1 MVVAGTVVIIVSL
14 VLFSQIRDQLLDVK
28 RKAAIA
34 QAQAGVSYAQ
44 SQVAGIATGD
54 AASVRSAMS
63 RTVTQLVNRGGAAG
77 EFDVV
82 MIHRTGGLARVA
94 ESRPL
99 LRNSLP
105 PDLKAVV
112 DDGGQA
118 WRYATVTDEAGVAQ
132 PTLLVGSSVP
142 TDNAGSQQIELY
154 YAFPLDQEEVSL

>member
-54 AASVRSAMS
+54 AASVRSALS

-77 EFDVV
+77 DFDVV
-82 MIHRTGGLARVA
+82 MIHRTGQVPRIA
-94 ESRPL
+94 ESRPG
-99 LRNSLP
+99 LRDALP
-105 PDLKAVV
+105 SDLRAAG
-112 DDGGQA
+112 DDGRQA
-118 WRYATVTDEAGVAQ
+118 WRYALVPGRHGVPPA
-132 PTLLVGSSVP
+132 
-142 TDNAGSQQIELY
+142 A
-154 YAFPLDQEEVSL
+154 